1 MSLAVVV
8 SVITATSV
16 ITVGTADAAPAAQT
30 WWIDS
35 CGMPTQSKGGPAHS
49 VKVRAW
55 TKPGNRKTVV
65 MLDGLRATN
74 DVSGWE
80 HNTRVGPDL
89 AAKGVNV
96 IQPVGGYMSFYSDW
110 NTPDNFSRQGYTY
123 KWNCVISKSLVGAMD
138 RKKLRGPSGKYA
150 IMGLSMSGSSAL
162 IIAGNN
168 KNDFDSAA
176 SLSGYLNLTAPGMR
190 EAIRAAMIVPALDG
204 GTPAMNVDAMWGAA
218 VEHPVARQRSVRADQ
233 QDARSEEAVHQHRQR
248 YPRIHGDARR
258 DHRESDA
265 HPAGRT
271 AGAGV
276 VGDDARLRPASYVQ
290 SRSAPDLLPGP
301 GSARLAVLER
311 RGVECLPTGVL
322 PCVSLICGE
331 SPPSAPAPPDSSC

>member
-1 MSLAVVV
+1 MRPSRLRRLFRMSLAVVV

-204 GTPAMNVDAMWGAA
+204 GTPAMNVDAMWGPPWSTRWLDNDPFVQINKMRGLKKLFISTGSGIPGYTATLDAIIANPMLILQGAPLELGSSAMTHAFDLQAMFNRVPHQTFFPVQGLHDWPYWNDA
-218 VEHPVARQRSVRADQ
+218 VWNAYRQGFFRA
-233 QDARSEEAVHQHRQR
+233 
-248 YPRIHGDARR
+248 
-258 DHRESDA
+258 
-265 HPAGRT
+265 
-271 AGAGV
+271 
-276 VGDDARLRPASYVQ
+276 
-290 SRSAPDLLPGP
+290 
-301 GSARLAVLER
+301 
-311 RGVECLPTGVL
+311 
-322 PCVSLICGE
+322 
-331 SPPSAPAPPDSSC
+331 